1 METRLVHY
9 VNRLKKYDSRKYTR
23 ISRCG
28 HSVATCRPLLLVH
41 VQFSKWHSWKLPNST
56 DPRVIVCRNYR
67 SCWQHRRLG
76 CPRSRK
82 IRGLEQ
88 DRQCSY
94 SAILRRVRV
103 TAVTAEKQQVLHI
116 LCVCVC
122 LSTASVTEHA
132 QRMRRNIL
140 SPVACQAPPCF
151 LHIASYT
158 ARFSDE
164 SHWTSNVWFLSTTFV
179 WRTSHYTR
187 NSARFVKT
195 SSVAI
200 YW

>member
-122 LSTASVTEHA
+122 VCLQPQLPSMHSAWAVIYCHLWPVRLHHVFSTSPHTRHDFRMKVTEH
-132 QRMRRNIL
+132 QMCDFCRRL
-140 SPVACQAPPCF
+140 SSDALLIIRGIRRDLWKQVA
-151 LHIASYT
+151 
-158 ARFSDE
+158 
-164 SHWTSNVWFLSTTFV
+164 
-179 WRTSHYTR
+179 
-187 NSARFVKT
+187 
-195 SSVAI
+195 
-200 YW
+200 